1 MKLLIKD
8 TGKVRVI
15 ADSAIGRN
23 RQPWFLP
30 DAGTDWRWRRA
41 VAYRVSKLGKS
52 VAPTYISRYIDA
64 VTLLWVAEADGF
76 DGLDY
81 MDGAVV
87 CGNWI
92 DIDEN
97 NSLPEKALAEFTK
110 SATVKNGDILA
121 FMLPDAPIPIT
132 INHHISINFNNQEV
146 LSFNIK

>member
-8 TGKVRVI
+8 TGKIRVI

-30 DAGTDWRWRRA
+30 DTGRDWRWRRA

-52 VAPTYISRYIDA
+52 VAPAYISRYIDA
-64 VTLLWVAEADGF
+64 ITLLWVAEADGF
-76 DGLDY
+76 DDLDY

-92 DIDEN
+92 DIDKDNSIPEN
-97 NSLPEKALAEFTK
+97 ALAEFTK
-110 SATVKNGDILA
+110 SATIKTGDILA
-121 FMLPDAPIPIT
+121 FMLPDSPVPIT
-132 INHHISINFNNQEV
+132 LNYHISLKLNNQEV
-146 LSFNIK
+146 LCFNIK